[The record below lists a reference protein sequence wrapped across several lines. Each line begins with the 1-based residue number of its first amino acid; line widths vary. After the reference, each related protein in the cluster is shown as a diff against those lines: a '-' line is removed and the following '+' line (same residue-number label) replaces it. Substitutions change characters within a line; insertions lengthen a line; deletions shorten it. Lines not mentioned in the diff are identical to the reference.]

1 MSIEILK
8 FKTQAE
14 DVYNPSRRRNVSIAF
29 DEMIVDMISNKK
41 LNQIVTELF
50 IRERRLNVTS
60 GFIT

>member
-8 FKTQAE
+8 FTTQAE

-60 GFIT
+60 VFIT